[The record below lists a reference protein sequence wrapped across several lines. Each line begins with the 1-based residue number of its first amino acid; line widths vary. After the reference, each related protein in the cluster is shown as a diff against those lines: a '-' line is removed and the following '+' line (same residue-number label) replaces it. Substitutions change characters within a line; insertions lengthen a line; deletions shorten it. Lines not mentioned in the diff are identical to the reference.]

1 MMRDFRRYII
11 VYISVFLLVSP
22 DIHAQIAGI
31 SCCDWM
37 MLKRQKLGQFQL
49 MKDIGGDGVE
59 MDMGPLGRRVMFEN
73 RFRDNDKETTQF
85 RQTAERLGIRV
96 SSIAMS
102 GFFAQTL
109 IDRKFDEQ
117 TLADGTKVCKEH
129 TASESDANY
138 RSLIAD
144 CLNTMEAFGA
154 KVAFLPLGGSGR
166 EWQKGEGPEYEALCS
181 RLHTFGEMAHKRG
194 LTIGIRTAMPAAF
207 SKRMLDDINSS
218 GIKIYYNFQDA
229 CDRFKAGHAPE
240 AKTSTQLICD
250 ELRALGT
257 RRVCQIHVSNTDSVT
272 LRHDPY
278 IDMPAVKKTLKKM
291 RYRGWLTVERSRD
304 AKNVRN
310 VRANYGDNVAYLKEI
325 FGR

>member
-1 MMRDFRRYII
+1 MQDSRRYLVIF
-11 VYISVFLLVSP
+11 ISIFLFLTP
-22 DIHAQIAGI
+22 ALYAQIAGI

-49 MKDIGGDGVE
+49 AKDIGADGVE

-73 RFRDNDKETTQF
+73 RFRGNDKETAQF
-85 RQTAERLGIRV
+85 SETAGRLGVKV

-102 GFFAQTL
+102 GFFAQSL
-109 IDRKFDEQ
+109 IDRKYDEQ

-129 TASESDANY
+129 TAAESDANY
-138 RSLIAD
+138 RSLIDD
-144 CLNTMEAFGA
+144 CLNTMQAFGA

-166 EWQKGEGPEYEALCS
+166 EWQTGEGAQYEALCS
-181 RLHTFGEMAHKRG
+181 RLHDFGEMAHKRG

-207 SKRMLDDINSS
+207 SQRMLDDINSE
-218 GIKIYYNFQDA
+218 GIKLYYNFQDA
-229 CDRFKAGHAPE
+229 CDRFKAGHAPG

-250 ELRALGT
+250 ELRALGSK
-257 RRVCQIHVSNTDSVT
+257 RICQIHVSNTDSVT

-278 IDMPAVKKTLKKM
+278 IDMPQVKRTLKKI

-304 AKNVRN
+304 ARNVRN
-310 VRANYGDNVAYLKEI
+310 VRANYGDNVAYLKEV
-325 FGR
+325 FCR